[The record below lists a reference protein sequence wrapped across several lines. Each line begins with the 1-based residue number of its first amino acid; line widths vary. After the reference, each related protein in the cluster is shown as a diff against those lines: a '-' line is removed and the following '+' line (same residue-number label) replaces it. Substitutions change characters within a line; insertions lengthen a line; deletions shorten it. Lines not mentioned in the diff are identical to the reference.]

1 MGFENLHGTA
11 PAARLEFAARPESR
25 VDVERIRGRLV
36 ERGYHEAITYSF
48 VDAALQ
54 ARIEP
59 ALGGVELAN
68 PIASDMG
75 VMRTTLWPGLIGAA
89 IYNVHRQQS
98 RVRLFEIGR
107 VFVADGDDIRQPS
120 RIGAIA
126 AGPGG
131 PRAMGPR
138 CPRRGLLRRQ
148 GRCRSVVRP
157 VGTDRRVHRRYP
169 PGPASGTDRDNCS
182 GGRTYRYRRLAPSF
196 ACIGSEAPRGGAAP
210 ARSRVRHRRRA
221 SQISALSKYPAV
233 RRDLSLLLPA
243 AVPSNEVRNCVLQ
256 AGVDDLES
264 VALFDVYRGEGIDLG
279 MKSISLALTFQ
290 SRSRTLGDTEVS
302 VALGEILNSLSTKLR
317 AVREGE
323 MTLTKLTWRRSCT
336 KSSG

>member
-1 MGFENLHGTA
+1 MAGSSSADTT
-11 PAARLEFAARPESR
+11 RP
-25 VDVERIRGRLV
+25 
-36 ERGYHEAITYSF
+36 ITYSF

-126 AGPGG
+126 AGPAV
-131 PRAMGPR
+131 PEQWALDA
-138 CPRRGLLRRQ
+138 PRRGLLRRQ

-169 PGPASGTDRDNCS
+169 PGPASGTDRGNCS
-182 GGRTYRYRRLAPSF
+182 GDERIGTVGSLHPSLASDLKLPAAVLLQLDLESVTE
-196 ACIGSEAPRGGAAP
+196 GVLPRF
-210 ARSRVRHRRRA
+210 
-221 SQISALSKYPAV
+221 SALSKYPAV

-302 VALGEILNSLSTKLR
+302 VALGEILDSLSTKLR
-317 AVREGE
+317 AVPRG
-323 MTLTKLTWRRSCT
+323 
-336 KSSG
+336 